1 MASHLDISVQ
11 RSSRTPLIVAG
22 ALLAALALASLIAGA
37 ALTGVHA
44 TKRDRSGFYA
54 SGSHLIA
61 TPSRAL
67 VARDLDVGAGQP
79 RWLLDHGPTLRIS
92 ATASGQRPAFVG
104 IARRDQLDVYLRGV
118 RYDEIRDFDL
128 DPFTVTTS
136 RHAGST
142 APVPPAES
150 NIWAASADGTGQQT
164 VKWDPQKGDWAVAVM
179 NADGSRNVAAQVSLG
194 ARTDIVLWSGIV
206 LIGAAA
212 LLGAAGTVLIVS
224 GLRRPA
230 VG

>member
-1 MASHLDISVQ
+1 MASHLDIPVE

-37 ALTGVHA
+37 ALTGIHT

-54 SGSHLIA
+54 SGSHTIA
-61 TPSRAL
+61 TPTRAL
-67 VARDLDVGAGQP
+67 VARDLDVGPGAP
-79 RWLLDHGPTLRIS
+79 RWLLDHGPTLRIR
-92 ATASGQRPAFVG
+92 ATASGQRPVFLGV
-104 IARRDQLDVYLRGV
+104 ARRDQLDAYLRGV
-118 RYDEIRDFDL
+118 RYDEIHDFDL

-136 RHAGST
+136 RHAGSA

-164 VKWDPQKGDWAVAVM
+164 VQWHLQKGDWAVAVM
-179 NADGSRNVAAQVSLG
+179 NADGSRNVAAQVILG

-206 LIGAAA
+206 LIGAAV
-212 LLGAAGTVLIVS
+212 LLGTAGAVLIVS